1 MTELSIL
8 PKLLVMGKRDS
19 VIGGC
24 VNETLIADA
33 KAAGRKARNA
43 IKRGDVSVETAFHH
57 SGVGYPYM
65 TSSEASAAFAAFT
78 QAAK

>member
-1 MTELSIL
+1 MSE
-8 PKLLVMGKRDS
+8 RAS
-19 VIGGC
+19 VVGGC

-33 KAAGRKARNA
+33 LEAGKRARNA
-43 IKRGDVSVETAFHH
+43 IKRGDVSVEVAFNH

-65 TSSEASAAFAAFT
+65 TASEHAAALSAFT